1 MPDQRHLVPFFQQ
14 SHPFHPSSSH
24 GFQADT
30 PAQSSLATR
39 PDQPL
44 NPPRPEMFLL
54 KKVFQLRDK
63 ANPEHEKPFLDHLED
78 LRVMV
83 TRMVIT
89 LLISMIVC
97 FAFQDDLMAIIR
109 KPVDEVMMVHQASL
123 LPEKIV
129 SDKWEAAKKIERA
142 AVALEP
148 ALAGKLLA
156 NFDAETLRLV
166 DIVRLLRAVAVLPE
180 EQRAGFLAA
189 AGTDDPTAKDVAYM
203 LEKGASPDIDSR
215 GNLQIMSVLNPTE
228 PFMLSMKLAFFAG
241 IVLSF
246 PLLLMFVLQFV
257 LPGLHQHERSVLW
270 PALAIGF
277 GLFLVGVCF
286 AYFMVL
292 PRALVFFFEWGL
304 QMGVSNDWR
313 IGNYVTFATQF
324 TLLFGLSFELP
335 VVVMVFVKLGLL
347 TYESMSRTRPHAIL
361 AIVVIAAIITPTPD
375 AFTLLLMAGPMVL
388 LYEICIWLAYFD
400 ARKTRRAEEAE
411 ERERME
417 RLLMAPDEPE
427 DGEQEDRSDHDDH
440 HTPYDHHDHPE
451 HDDPG
456 ARPDHWDPSDDEK
469 AWNEG
474 EAVEDDAPPESIP
487 DEEQRRMADLSPG
500 SETGPEENQPP
511 GGEDPDG
518 PKDDIPRPGGGS

>member
-1 MPDQRHLVPFFQQ
+1 
-14 SHPFHPSSSH
+14 
-24 GFQADT
+24 
-30 PAQSSLATR
+30 
-39 PDQPL
+39 
-44 NPPRPEMFLL
+44 MFLL

-83 TRMVIT
+83 TRIVIT

-97 FAFQDDLMAIIR
+97 FAFRDKLMEIIR

-123 LPEKIV
+123 LPQEISSKG
-129 SDKWEAAKKIERA
+129 WESAKKIERA

-148 ALAGKLLA
+148 ALAENLLA
-156 NFDAETLRLV
+156 QFDEETRRFV
-166 DIVRLLRAVAVLPE
+166 DMVRLLRALAVLPE
-180 EQRAGFLAA
+180 EKRADFLVA
-189 AGTDDPTAKDVAYM
+189 AGVSDPTVKDVTAM
-203 LEKGASPDIDSR
+203 LEKGASPEIDAR
-215 GNLQIMSVLNPTE
+215 GDLQIMSVLTPTE

-241 IVLSF
+241 IVVSF
-246 PLLLMFVLQFV
+246 PLLLMYILQFV
-257 LPGLHQHERSVLW
+257 LPGLHQHERGVLW

-277 GLFLVGVCF
+277 GLFLLGVCF
-286 AYFMVL
+286 AYFVVL

-313 IGNYVTFATQF
+313 IGFYVTFATQF

-335 VVVMVFVKLGLL
+335 VVVMVCVKLGLL
-347 TYESMSRTRPHAIL
+347 SFESMSRTRPHAVL

-375 AFTLLLMAGPMVL
+375 ALTLLLMAGPMVI
-388 LYEICIWLAYFD
+388 LYEMCIWLAYFD
-400 ARKTRRAEEAE
+400 ARKARRAEEAE

-427 DGEQEDRSDHDDH
+427 GGEEEDRGDHDRH
-440 HTPYDHHDHPE
+440 HSPLDHHDHTG

-456 ARPDHWDPSDDEK
+456 AHPDHWDPSDDEK

-474 EAVEDDAPPESIP
+474 RIEEDDTPPESIP

-500 SETGPEENQPP
+500 SEAGPEEHQPP
-511 GGEDPDG
+511 GEENPDA
-518 PKDDIPRPGGGS
+518 PKDAGQRPGGGS

>member
-1 MPDQRHLVPFFQQ
+1 MVILAGTTGKIP
-14 SHPFHPSSSH
+14 HPPPRC
-24 GFQADT
+24 ARK

-63 ANPEHEKPFLDHLED
+63 ANPENEKPFLDHLED

-83 TRMVIT
+83 TRIVIT

-97 FAFQDDLMAIIR
+97 FAFRDELMEIIR
-109 KPVDEVMMVHQASL
+109 KPVDEVMKVHQASL
-123 LPEKIV
+123 LPKEI
-129 SDKWEAAKKIERA
+129 SSEKWEAAKNIERA

-148 ALAGKLLA
+148 ALAENLLA
-156 NFDAETLRLV
+156 RFDAETLRLV
-166 DIVRLLRAVAVLPE
+166 NIVRLLRAVAVLPE
-180 EQRAGFLAA
+180 DQRAGFLTA
-189 AGTDDPTAKDVAYM
+189 AGTDDPTAKDVSYM
-203 LEKGASPDIDSR
+203 LEKGANPDIDSR

-241 IVLSF
+241 IVVSF
-246 PLLLMFVLQFV
+246 PLLLMFILQFV
-257 LPGLHQHERSVLW
+257 LPGLHQHERGVLW

-277 GLFLVGVCF
+277 GLFLLGVCF
-286 AYFMVL
+286 AYFVVL

-313 IGNYVTFATQF
+313 IGLYVTFATQF

-375 AFTLLLMAGPMVL
+375 AFTLVLMAGPMVV

-400 ARKTRRAEEAE
+400 HRKTRRAEEAE

-417 RLLMAPDEPE
+417 RLLLAPDEPE
-427 DGEQEDRSDHDDH
+427 GGEEEGRSDHDGH
-440 HTPYDHHDHPE
+440 HAPYDHHDHPD
-451 HDDPG
+451 HHDPG
-456 ARPDHWDPSDDEK
+456 AHEDHWDPSDDEK
-469 AWNEG
+469 AWQEG
-474 EAVEDDAPPESIP
+474 GIEHDDTPPESIP
-487 DEEQRRMADLSPG
+487 DEEKRRMSDLASYPE
-500 SETGPEENQPP
+500 SEPAEDVKPEETV
-511 GGEDPDG
+511 DPANPDEPRNHDETNDG
-518 PKDDIPRPGGGS
+518 SSRP